1 MDAKPSVAIIGV
13 GLIGGSIGLAL
24 KKNALAADVVG
35 IGHRRESL
43 DEAETVGAVDRSTT
57 DLAEGVREAELVF
70 VCSPVGMISE
80 HVRLAAEHCREGAL
94 LTDAGSTKEQ
104 ICREL
109 AEPLPRGCRFLGGH
123 PLAGSEKKGARH
135 ASADLF
141 RDRLAILTPRDG
153 APREDLERLQ
163 TLWQGMGSQVIAME
177 PAEHDRILAMTS
189 HLPHAVAVA
198 LAATL
203 TEKAYPFT
211 GTGFRDT
218 SRLAAGDPTLWND
231 IFSANRH
238 HVLHSIDAFADQL
251 ARLREAVDR
260 DDPSKLKP
268 LLEEAKNHRDALG
281 S

>member
-13 GLIGGSIGLAL
+13 GLIGGSVGLAL
-24 KKNALAADVVG
+24 KKNALAAEVVG

-57 DLAEGVREAELVF
+57 DLAEGVADAELIF
-70 VCSPVGMISE
+70 VCSPVGMIVE
-80 HVRLAAEHCREGAL
+80 HVRLAARHCREGAL
-94 LTDAGSTKEQ
+94 LTDAGSTKEE

-109 AEPLPRGCRFLGGH
+109 ADPLPRGCRFLGGH

-135 ASADLF
+135 AGAELF
-141 RDRLAILTPRDG
+141 RDRVTILTPRDG
-153 APREDLERLQ
+153 ARKEDLERLQ
-163 TLWQGMGSQVIAME
+163 TLWQGMGSQVIAMD
-177 PAEHDRILAMTS
+177 PTEHDRMLAVTS

-198 LAATL
+198 LAGTL

-218 SRLAAGDPTLWND
+218 TRLAAGDPSLWND
-231 IFSANRH
+231 IFSANRR
-238 HVLHSIDAFADQL
+238 HVLDSLDAFAEQL
-251 ARLREAVDR
+251 ARLREAIER
-260 DDPSKLKP
+260 GDPVKLKT